1 MQKGAAMAKA
11 EYMLIM
17 KERRKITKKPYI
29 NIYSKVKTHDGLGMR
44 NANDS
49 QFVRG
54 SQGLATTLKETANT
68 GHKKT

>member
-1 MQKGAAMAKA
+1 MTQHKHDKDRDKDKIVKRKG
-11 EYMLIM
+11 E
-17 KERRKITKKPYI
+17 TG
-29 NIYSKVKTHDGLGMR
+29 IYSKVKTHDGLGMR

-54 SQGLATTLKETANT
+54 SQGLPTTLKETANT